1 MAEEPDIEDIERRMD
16 GAIGVLQKEFIGLR
30 TGRASA
36 QLLES
41 IIVDAYGALMP
52 INQVATISVPEPRML
67 SVQVWDK
74 GNAKATEK
82 AIRESN
88 LGLNPQVD
96 GQLLRI
102 PLPDLSEERRRELSK
117 IAAKYAE
124 GARIAIRNV
133 RRDGMDSLK
142 KMEKDGEI
150 SKDDRHIYEEEI
162 QSLTDTHVS
171 KVDEKLST
179 KEAEIMQ
186 V

>member
-1 MAEEPDIEDIERRMD
+1 MAEPDLDDIERRMD
-16 GAIGVLQKEFIGLR
+16 GAITALAKEFMGLR
-30 TGRASA
+30 TGRAST

-41 IIVDAYGALMP
+41 IMVDAYGASMP

-82 AIRESN
+82 AIRESD

-102 PLPDLSEERRRELSK
+102 PLPNLSEERRKELSK

-124 GARIAIRNV
+124 SARIAVRNV
-133 RRDGMDSLK
+133 RRDGMDALK
-142 KMEKDGEI
+142 KMEKDGDI
-150 SKDDRHIYEEEI
+150 SQDDRHLYEEEI
-162 QSLTDTHVS
+162 QSLTDAHVG
-171 KVDEKLST
+171 KIDEALSS

>member
-16 GAIGVLQKEFIGLR
+16 GAIGVLQKEFMGLR

-52 INQVATISVPEPRML
+52 INQVATISVPESRML

-124 GARIAIRNV
+124 GARIAVRNV
-133 RRDGMDSLK
+133 RRDGMDALK

-162 QSLTDTHVS
+162 QSLTDSHVS

>member
-1 MAEEPDIEDIERRMD
+1 
-16 GAIGVLQKEFIGLR
+16 
-30 TGRASA
+30 
-36 QLLES
+36 
-41 IIVDAYGALMP
+41 MP

-82 AIRESN
+82 AIRESD

-102 PLPDLSEERRRELSK
+102 PLPDLSEERRKELSK

-124 GARIAIRNV
+124 SARIAVRNV
-133 RRDGMDSLK
+133 RRDGMDALK
-142 KMEKDGEI
+142 KMEKDGDI
-150 SKDDRHIYEEEI
+150 SQDDRHLYEEEI
-162 QSLTDTHVS
+162 QSLTDAHVG
-171 KVDEKLST
+171 KIDEALSS